1 MGKRKIT
8 CNNSS
13 CKHHTNGGCDTCITL
28 DGSGKCESFEKGF
41 AYYFHIVWDAL
52 DNKNFID
59 MVEIR
64 MNPDLK
70 TGLFYVM
77 ECYDLGFSEMEWGT
91 CRMVMLKDGKEGKP
105 LKYEEI
111 IEREM
116 NMEKF
121 SKHLENFNN
130 GIMPQMQREQDAA
143 GQQDTVSDSDT
154 AGQQS
159 SENSMNPPE
168 EKKAGDDYETPHP
181 EGITSICYSCTEYET
196 CNVKTG
202 TCTSCDQYKNRA
214 EAYKTDEQRYNE
226 EQDAIDR
233 ETKKKL
239 REQAEEEKMNNL
251 PSDTQENGQKVHHIK
266 LGATFFEKVASGEKT
281 FELRKNDRDYKK
293 GDILE
298 MMEFKDGKN
307 TGRTVR
313 VLVTYILEEFAG
325 LEDGYCIMATS
336 LLNENGEPFDRAD
349 INQICADIRANGDGY
364 VEGGEEYIMIENAVG
379 IIAGGKEE

>member
-1 MGKRKIT
+1 MMKSEFESLAGRNVTDEQYKAIET
-8 CNNSS
+8 LYMSS
-13 CKHHTNGGCDTCITL
+13 NL
-28 DGSGKCESFEKGF
+28 EKAEF
-41 AYYFHIVWDAL
+41 V
-52 DNKNFID
+52 KS
-59 MVEIR
+59 IR
-64 MNPDLK
+64 
-70 TGLFYVM
+70 T
-77 ECYDLGFSEMEWGT
+77 
-91 CRMVMLKDGKEGKP
+91 MLKS
-105 LKYEEI
+105 I
-111 IEREM
+111 
-116 NMEKF
+116 
-121 SKHLENFNN
+121 
-130 GIMPQMQREQDAA
+130 PQ
-143 GQQDTVSDSDT
+143 
-154 AGQQS
+154 
-159 SENSMNPPE
+159 P
-168 EKKAGDDYETPHP
+168 EKKKDIKRMAVRDRSGYRKTPHP

-214 EAYKTDEQRYNE
+214 EAYKTEEQRYNE

-266 LGATFFEKVASGEKT
+266 LGATFFEEVASGEKT

-336 LLNENGEPFDRAD
+336 L
-349 INQICADIRANGDGY
+349 
-364 VEGGEEYIMIENAVG
+364 M
-379 IIAGGKEE
+379 KEDAE

>member
-28 DGSGKCESFEKGF
+28 DGSGKCKSFEKGF

-121 SKHLENFNN
+121 SKHLE
-130 GIMPQMQREQDAA
+130 
-143 GQQDTVSDSDT
+143 SD
-154 AGQQS
+154 
-159 SENSMNPPE
+159 
-168 EKKAGDDYETPHP
+168 
-181 EGITSICYSCTEYET
+181 
-196 CNVKTG
+196 
-202 TCTSCDQYKNRA
+202 
-214 EAYKTDEQRYNE
+214 
-226 EQDAIDR
+226 
-233 ETKKKL
+233 
-239 REQAEEEKMNNL
+239 
-251 PSDTQENGQKVHHIK
+251 
-266 LGATFFEKVASGEKT
+266 
-281 FELRKNDRDYKK
+281 
-293 GDILE
+293 
-298 MMEFKDGKN
+298 
-307 TGRTVR
+307 
-313 VLVTYILEEFAG
+313 LV
-325 LEDGYCIMATS
+325 M
-336 LLNENGEPFDRAD
+336 
-349 INQICADIRANGDGY
+349 
-364 VEGGEEYIMIENAVG
+364 
-379 IIAGGKEE
+379 